1 MHEQQVELASPPVT
15 VSKSKTKSSQV
26 WFDWHSWLGVITG
39 ILLFIVCWGGTF
51 ATISAE
57 LDWLFNPDQHVQVIS
72 EAASLEEIYQ
82 SVADAYPGSF
92 ITGVSAPLYSN
103 FAASV
108 GVRSEPNQ
116 FRRVYVDPY
125 TLEITGVAPS
135 LTIQRYL
142 RDFHRFL
149 FTGNFG
155 FFLICLA
162 SFPLAGSLITSL
174 YFYKRWWRRF
184 FEFKSA
190 RTVRTFVSNLHR
202 LVGLWALWFV
212 LIISLTGAWYMF
224 ERIRNYYID
233 NIFSYSDVG
242 SFSVVPISP
251 LEYDTST
258 DLPFQELLAIAR
270 QARPDID
277 IANVSTD
284 RGGYFYA
291 EGQTNNILVR
301 DRANKILLLPETGE
315 IIYNQYGENLSPYWY
330 WSDMADPVHFGDFGG
345 LTSKLIWFVFGLVLS
360 FLSLSGVWLFAK
372 RLSRSSKFQTK
383 AICTIAPVSAASF
396 WFIFNSPEPL
406 LAMATVTGEQAPGL
420 IPGAKIFLYS
430 WLILTGLICLS
441 WIYII
446 FANYRIAETKKRKD
460 K

>member
-1 MHEQQVELASPPVT
+1 
-15 VSKSKTKSSQV
+15 
-26 WFDWHSWLGVITG
+26 
-39 ILLFIVCWGGTF
+39 
-51 ATISAE
+51 
-57 LDWLFNPDQHVQVIS
+57 
-72 EAASLEEIYQ
+72 
-82 SVADAYPGSF
+82 
-92 ITGVSAPLYSN
+92 
-103 FAASV
+103 
-108 GVRSEPNQ
+108 
-116 FRRVYVDPY
+116 
-125 TLEITGVAPS
+125 
-135 LTIQRYL
+135 
-142 RDFHRFL
+142 
-149 FTGNFG
+149 
-155 FFLICLA
+155 
-162 SFPLAGSLITSL
+162 
-174 YFYKRWWRRF
+174 
-184 FEFKSA
+184 
-190 RTVRTFVSNLHR
+190 
-202 LVGLWALWFV
+202 
-212 LIISLTGAWYMF
+212 MF

-372 RLSRSSKFQTK
+372 RLSRSSKFQAK
-383 AICTIAPVSAASF
+383 AIYTIAAVSAASF